1 MRVPFLVASLL
12 LLGSSVAR
20 AEGALENVSVV
31 VSRRAAE
38 SLACTSPKASLYLQG
53 TLRDIA
59 ERRWGMVTT
68 SLQSDTADLIADAVY
83 ESVRTGQSDVFA
95 SFEGHDETTCAS
107 PLSREIITDV
117 DRCVHRPLAE
127 RRRDPACALAA
138 AVRGA
143 LDGDVPTAR
152 LNMADLIAVSTFDGV
167 YTGAHLSEGQKDRL
181 FEHVATELR
190 AAMTAP
196 PVDDGP
202 DEDDPRA
209 RAESSELD
217 PACQDGDLLRALSD
231 AALDPHARFC
241 AATRPDMLDDTVAV
255 KITGP
260 SGEVRTT
267 TLAGLLHGIA
277 RTHGAAAPEVAEAI
291 LCEAP
296 LAVADRPDCT
306 GGAFRS
312 PRGGTFKLTI
322 AETTWNLVV
331 ANGHAKAEAPRGGRS
346 RALGAVIEGA
356 QHALGARARLG
367 ALVRDQLGEEPPA
380 DAVREL
386 AIAGLRARR
395 LAATFRGEEHRAD
408 ILGPIEALYGDLAC
422 DAPRTPLER
431 IRCIPQAPRLRK
443 LVIAAEDGRI
453 RELASRVSMLL
464 TPRASTCS
472 ARAGARLLAGFAANI
487 PDVQSSAHDD
497 AIALEQLHGA
507 AAELGRCTPDE
518 SDPRFSL
525 SIVPSPALR
534 FSWNGAYY
542 NAWGSDGFRI
552 VPSLDMLSARLR
564 LSPAASGVRVAAIL
578 SAVDLFAP
586 FGELA
591 MRRSDLHYDRQ
602 NMLWLDAVRPRLDVA
617 FGVPAIARHF
627 RFVAGLAMRTV
638 APYRG
643 GDGKPANSA
652 TYLTVG
658 TSGGATAESFASYVE
673 YSLGAKYLF

>member
-1 MRVPFLVASLL
+1 MLV
-12 LLGSSVAR
+12 LGAGVAR
-20 AEGALENVSVV
+20 AEGSLENVSVV
-31 VSRRAAE
+31 VARHAAE
-38 SLACTSPKASLYLQG
+38 SLACASPKASGYLQG

-68 SLQSDTADLIADAVY
+68 SLQSDTADLVADAVY
-83 ESVRTGQSDVFA
+83 ESVHGGYADPFTPLEPRP
-95 SFEGHDETTCAS
+95 EGVCTS
-107 PLSREIITDV
+107 PLSRQIATAV
-117 DRCVHRPLAE
+117 DACVHRPLAD
-127 RRRDPACALAA
+127 RRRDPACSLAA

-143 LDGDVPTAR
+143 LDGDLPTAR
-152 LNMADLIAVSTFDGV
+152 LNVADLIAVSTFDGV
-167 YTGAHLSEGQKDRL
+167 YTGAHLGEAQKDRL

-190 AAMTAP
+190 AAMAAP
-196 PVDDGP
+196 PTDDAP
-202 DEDDPRA
+202 DADDPRTPF
-209 RAESSELD
+209 AELEPSCE
-217 PACQDGDLLRALSD
+217 DGDLLRALSD
-231 AALDPHARFC
+231 AATDPHARFC
-241 AATRPDMLDDTVAV
+241 AATRPDMRGDTVAV
-255 KITGP
+255 KIAGP
-260 SGEVRTT
+260 GGDTRTT
-267 TLAGLLHGIA
+267 TLAGLLHGIT
-277 RTHGAAAPEVAEAI
+277 RRDAATTSEIAETI

-296 LAVADRPDCT
+296 LATADRPDCT
-306 GGAFRS
+306 GGVFRS
-312 PRGGTFKLTI
+312 ARAGTFKLTV

-331 ANGHAKAEAPRGGRS
+331 AGGHAKVEAPKAGS
-346 RALGAVIEGA
+346 SLALAAVIEGA
-356 QHALGARARLG
+356 QHALGAQSRLG
-367 ALVRDQLGEEPPA
+367 ALVREQLGEEPPA

-422 DAPRTPLER
+422 ASPRTPLER
-431 IRCIPQAPRLRK
+431 IRCIPQEPRLRK

-453 RELASRVSMLL
+453 RELASLVSMLL
-464 TPRASTCS
+464 TPREPTCS

-518 SDPRFSL
+518 TDPRFAL
-525 SIVPSPALR
+525 SVVPSPALR

-552 VPSLDMLSARLR
+552 VPSLDVLSARFR
-564 LSPAASGVRVAAIL
+564 LSPAASGVRVAAIV

-602 NMLWLDAVRPRLDVA
+602 NVLWLDAVRPRLDVA

-627 RFVAGLAMRTV
+627 RLVAGVAMRTV

-643 GDGKPANSA
+643 GDGKPANAA

-658 TSGGATAESFASYVE
+658 TSGGAAAESFASYVE